1 MKKLKRLIATITC
14 VLTAFFSLTFTACKE
29 KQIEID
35 DYPQPI
41 QTVEEDENVANE
53 SDSDKKNEDDSEE
66 KALTD
71 TELEAL
77 LDAPDPFEKGIFT
90 FNPRCIPFYM
100 AQKYKDRPE
109 VIMNAL
115 AYLEA
120 VYNQDTEFEMPT
132 EDKLDIE
139 GYIDALEL
147 AEMSNPM
154 ISAVRLD
161 TEDFLH
167 YKVVYLPKF
176 ILVENEENGF
186 PDIMPGEA
194 ENQDEAKRVIG
205 DFVDYICETV
215 NKNVSADD
223 SDIEKARAV
232 YEGLANDLGIVDL
245 ENYKDG
251 TVIYAEDIE
260 EMLNRRTLIEG
271 ALEKKLDQ
279 METARLYRFILS
291 QLNIECYA
299 VQASGTYY
307 KQNDEKLDAFMKDAY
322 FNVWNVVVSDGKAYN
337 CDLFYEIAI
346 LDTIKKDNSNATA
359 DMTYFGMS
367 DETRNK
373 SFNVT
378 KTSLKSLNSFMYED
392 VPSDVLIPECVEDY
406 ISE

>member
-1 MKKLKRLIATITC
+1 MKKLKRLIATITF
-14 VLTAFFSLTFTACKE
+14 VLTAFFSLTITACKE
-29 KQIEID
+29 KQIEVN

-41 QTVEEDENVANE
+41 QTVEEDENLPE
-53 SDSDKKNEDDSEE
+53 DGSDKKTEDESED

-71 TELEAL
+71 AELKAL
-77 LDAPDPFEKGIFT
+77 LDAPDPFEKGIYT
-90 FNPRCIPFYM
+90 FNPKRIPFYM

-109 VIMNAL
+109 IIINAL

-120 VYNQDTEFEMPT
+120 VYNQEAEFELPP
-132 EDKLDIE
+132 EDVLDIE
-139 GYIDALEL
+139 GYIDAVEL

-154 ISAVRLD
+154 VSAVRLD

-167 YKVVYLPKF
+167 YKVVYLPQYV
-176 ILVENEENGF
+176 LVENEENGF
-186 PDIMPGEA
+186 PDILPGEA
-194 ENQDEAKRVIG
+194 ENQDEARRVIG
-205 DFVDYICETV
+205 DFVDYISETV

-232 YEGLANDLGIVDL
+232 YEALANDM
-245 ENYKDG
+245 G
-251 TVIYAEDIE
+251 TVNLDDYHNGAIVYEYEIEDF
-260 EMLNRRTLIEG
+260 LNRRTLIEG
-271 ALEKKLDQ
+271 ALERKLDQ
-279 METARLYRFILS
+279 AEIARLYRFILS

-307 KQNDEKLDAFMKDAY
+307 KQNDEKLDKFMKDEY
-322 FNVWNVVVSDGKAYN
+322 LNIWNVVVSEGKAYH
-337 CDLFYEIAI
+337 CDLFYEIVI
-346 LDTIKKDNSNATA
+346 LDTLKSENSNATA

-378 KTSLKSLNSFMYED
+378 KTSLKSLNSYMYED
-392 VPSDVLIPECVEDY
+392 VPGDVIIPECVEDY